1 MVRGL
6 IMIGLISG
14 VVVTG
19 AGGATLWY
27 FMPSNGRVHP
37 ITVKPLLDSL
47 IPIAIVSTLGI
58 GLAMI
63 VAGIASL

>member
-6 IMIGLISG
+6 VMIGLISG

-27 FMPSNGRVHP
+27 FLPKNGRVHP

-47 IPIAIVSTLGI
+47 TPIGTVSTLDI